1 MADVLDR
8 FSPATRAWF
17 EGTFSAPTPAQ
28 AGSWEAISSGQHT
41 LVVAPT
47 GSGKTLSAF
56 LWSLDRLA
64 AEGVPEDPQ
73 QRCRIL
79 YISPMKALAVDV
91 ERNLRSPLVGITHAA
106 TRLGEPEPDITV
118 AVRSG
123 DTTAQDRRV
132 FAKAPADV
140 LITTPESLFLLLTSA
155 ARESL
160 RGVQTVIIDEI
171 HAVAGTKRGAHLALS
186 LERLDELLQTP
197 AQRVGLS
204 ATVRPVEEVAR
215 YLAGGRPVSIVQP
228 PIEKSWD
235 LEVVVPVPDMSELG
249 QVTGDLSGA
258 AAGPVERTSIWPHV
272 EERIV
277 DLVAEHRST
286 LIFANSRR
294 LAERLTARLNEIWS
308 ERLDPVATQEI
319 SAPPA
324 QVMAQA
330 GATKGA
336 PPVLA
341 RAHHGS
347 VSKEQRGE
355 IEDALKRGDLPAVVA
370 TSSLELGIDMGAVDL
385 VIQVESPPSVA
396 SGLQRVGRA
405 GHQVGATS
413 HGVLFPKFR
422 GDLLQTTVVA
432 QRMRTGQIEAL
443 HVPANPLDVLAQQIV
458 AMCAMDD
465 WLVDDLERVVRRT
478 ASFATLARPL
488 LESVLDMLSG
498 RYPSDEFAELRARL
512 VWDRIS
518 GTLTG
523 RRGAQRLA
531 VTSGGTIPDRGL
543 YGVFLASGTGPGR
556 RVGELDEE
564 MVYESRVGDVFT
576 LGTSSWRIEDITH
589 DQVLVSPAPGQPG
602 KLPFWKGD
610 TLGRPAELGRAVG
623 EFVRSVGA
631 QEDATAREELRV
643 AGLDDWASDNLLG
656 YLREQQDATGQLP
669 TDRQIVVERFRDELG
684 DWRIVIHSPYGA
696 QIHAPWALAISARLR
711 EQFGLEVQAMHG
723 DDGIVLR
730 MLDFEIEDGDQP
742 VGQRLLDAIILDPDE
757 VAELVTREIGGSALF
772 ASRFR
777 ECAARALLIPRR
789 QPGRRQALWQQ
800 RQRSAQLLEVAARYP
815 SFPIILEAV
824 RECVQDVFDV
834 PALTGLMRDI
844 GSRTVRVVQVD
855 TPSASPF
862 ARSLLFG
869 YVAQFL
875 YEGDSP
881 LAERRAAA
889 LAMDPSLLADL
900 LGHGEG
906 AALRDLLDPQVVDAT
921 EQELQRLTPERAARD
936 AEDVVDLLR
945 ALGPLPAD
953 QIAVR
958 TVIDARDQ
966 VPQWLA
972 HLEQTRQVFQARW
985 GGVDHFAAI
994 EDAGRLRDALGV
1006 GLPPGIATAFT
1017 DSVPDPLGDL
1027 LARYART
1034 HGPFGIDD
1042 IAQHFGL
1049 GRAVAATGCRRLVTD
1064 GRLVEG
1070 ELRPDGATGGLDLC
1084 DPQVLRLLRRRSLAS
1099 LRAEV
1104 EPVPAQ
1110 DFARFLPAWQAVGSG
1125 QRGMDGLFRAVEQLA
1140 GARLPASALETLVLP
1155 ARVAGYT
1162 PALLDEAMS
1171 SGEVLWQGHAALP
1184 GDDGWVSLH
1193 LADAAPL
1200 TLLVGEGAA
1209 DSPLHEAVRG
1219 ALTGGGAF
1227 FFRPLLD
1234 AVRRAGQEKVSE
1246 KELVAALWDLVWA
1259 GEVSGDTIAALRA
1272 RLGGG
1277 RPAHRSRSRGP
1288 RRARYGRPGGISLG
1302 SGLSG
1307 GGATPADAAGRW
1319 TLLPQPDSNV
1329 TARALARA
1337 EVLLDRYGV
1346 VTRGSV
1352 TAEGV
1357 DGGFAG
1363 VYRVLAAAEEAGRVR
1378 RGYFIE
1384 GLGAAQFASGGAVD
1398 RLRASSKPIGTS
1410 RNPWDGPAPV
1420 DQGRTLV
1427 LAAADPANP
1436 YGAALPWPDRELDPA
1451 VGDLGKTPR
1460 SGHKPGRK
1468 AGALVVLVDGALVL
1482 YVERGGRTLLS
1493 YSADPVDLRAA
1504 ADALALAV
1512 REGALGALTVRSAD
1526 GDPVLGSDQPLAA
1539 ALAEAGFHVT
1549 PRGLRIRT

>member
-1 MADVLDR
+1 M
-8 FSPATRAWF
+8 
-17 EGTFSAPTPAQ
+17 
-28 AGSWEAISSGQHT
+28 
-41 LVVAPT
+41 
-47 GSGKTLSAF
+47 
-56 LWSLDRLA
+56 
-64 AEGVPEDPQ
+64 
-73 QRCRIL
+73 
-79 YISPMKALAVDV
+79 
-91 ERNLRSPLVGITHAA
+91 
-106 TRLGEPEPDITV
+106 
-118 AVRSG
+118 
-123 DTTAQDRRV
+123 
-132 FAKAPADV
+132 
-140 LITTPESLFLLLTSA
+140 
-155 ARESL
+155 
-160 RGVQTVIIDEI
+160 
-171 HAVAGTKRGAHLALS
+171 
-186 LERLDELLQTP
+186 
-197 AQRVGLS
+197 
-204 ATVRPVEEVAR
+204 
-215 YLAGGRPVSIVQP
+215 
-228 PIEKSWD
+228 
-235 LEVVVPVPDMSELG
+235 
-249 QVTGDLSGA
+249 
-258 AAGPVERTSIWPHV
+258 
-272 EERIV
+272 
-277 DLVAEHRST
+277 
-286 LIFANSRR
+286 
-294 LAERLTARLNEIWS
+294 
-308 ERLDPVATQEI
+308 
-319 SAPPA
+319 
-324 QVMAQA
+324 
-330 GATKGA
+330 
-336 PPVLA
+336 
-341 RAHHGS
+341 
-347 VSKEQRGE
+347 
-355 IEDALKRGDLPAVVA
+355 
-370 TSSLELGIDMGAVDL
+370 
-385 VIQVESPPSVA
+385 
-396 SGLQRVGRA
+396 
-405 GHQVGATS
+405 
-413 HGVLFPKFR
+413 
-422 GDLLQTTVVA
+422 
-432 QRMRTGQIEAL
+432 
-443 HVPANPLDVLAQQIV
+443 
-458 AMCAMDD
+458 
-465 WLVDDLERVVRRT
+465 
-478 ASFATLARPL
+478 
-488 LESVLDMLSG
+488 
-498 RYPSDEFAELRARL
+498 
-512 VWDRIS
+512 
-518 GTLTG
+518 
-523 RRGAQRLA
+523 
-531 VTSGGTIPDRGL
+531 
-543 YGVFLASGTGPGR
+543 
-556 RVGELDEE
+556 
-564 MVYESRVGDVFT
+564 
-576 LGTSSWRIEDITH
+576 
-589 DQVLVSPAPGQPG
+589 
-602 KLPFWKGD
+602 
-610 TLGRPAELGRAVG
+610 
-623 EFVRSVGA
+623 
-631 QEDATAREELRV
+631 
-643 AGLDDWASDNLLG
+643 
-656 YLREQQDATGQLP
+656 
-669 TDRQIVVERFRDELG
+669 
-684 DWRIVIHSPYGA
+684 
-696 QIHAPWALAISARLR
+696 
-711 EQFGLEVQAMHG
+711 
-723 DDGIVLR
+723 
-730 MLDFEIEDGDQP
+730 
-742 VGQRLLDAIILDPDE
+742 
-757 VAELVTREIGGSALF
+757 
-772 ASRFR
+772 
-777 ECAARALLIPRR
+777 
-789 QPGRRQALWQQ
+789 
-800 RQRSAQLLEVAARYP
+800 
-815 SFPIILEAV
+815 
-824 RECVQDVFDV
+824 QDVFDV

-953 QIAVR
+953 EIAVR
-958 TVIDARDQ
+958 TLTDARDQ

-1049 GRAVAATGCRRLVTD
+1049 GRAVAGTGCRRLVTD

-1155 ARVAGYT
+1155 ARVARYT

-1200 TLLVGEGAA
+1200 TLLVGEGGA

-1398 RLRASSKPIGTS
+1398 RLRAASKPIGTT